1 MKRAQAELRSPAP
14 RGVRR
19 IAAAWAPPEV
29 AQRPRRSGRRLPR
42 WLPLAAALALLAA
55 LCVAALRV
63 DQIRVGYGLAQ
74 ALEEEKALLDQR
86 REALARLRALRDPA
100 RLASLAA
107 RHGLVR
113 PARIVDLPPA
123 APARKAP

>member
-1 MKRAQAELRSPAP
+1 VKRAQA
-14 RGVRR
+14 RR
-19 IAAAWAPPEV
+19 FTAVWAPPSLEE
-29 AQRPRRSGRRLPR
+29 RPRGAPRRWTR

-107 RHGLVR
+107 QQGFVR
-113 PARIVDLPPA
+113 PARIVDLPAA